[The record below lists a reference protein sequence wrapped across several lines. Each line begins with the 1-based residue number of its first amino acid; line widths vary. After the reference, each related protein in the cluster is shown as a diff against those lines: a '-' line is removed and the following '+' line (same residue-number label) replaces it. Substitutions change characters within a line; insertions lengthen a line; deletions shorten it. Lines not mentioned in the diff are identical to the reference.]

1 MSARGRIR
9 VWTAP
14 IVLGVLT
21 AVGLISALVSDD
33 AGDALAWLAVG
44 APVAVVLWY
53 LPRVACG
60 RSCTRS
66 LRLAVFP
73 SDDAASTS

>member
-1 MSARGRIR
+1 MSAKDRVD

-14 IVLGVLT
+14 IVLGVLS

-33 AGDALAWLAVG
+33 AGDVLAWLTLG

-53 LPRVACG
+53 LPR
-60 RSCTRS
+60 RH
-66 LRLAVFP
+66 P
-73 SDDAASTS
+73 SKSVLTKKGSAS

>member
-1 MSARGRIR
+1 MSAKPAVR

-21 AVGLISALVSDD
+21 AVGLISALVSDS
-33 AGDALAWLAVG
+33 AGDVLAWLTVG

-53 LPRVACG
+53 LPR
-60 RSCTRS
+60 R
-66 LRLAVFP
+66 
-73 SDDAASTS
+73 

>member
-1 MSARGRIR
+1 MSAKDRVD

-33 AGDALAWLAVG
+33 AGDVLAWLTLGV
-44 APVAVVLWY
+44 PVAVVLWY
-53 LPRVACG
+53 VPRRHQSQPKPVIAKN
-60 RSCTRS
+60 
-66 LRLAVFP
+66 
-73 SDDAASTS
+73 DST